1 MPKIRKV
8 LFVSIKF
15 LLFMTVL
22 LGVIYPLAVVMVGQ
36 PFFSWQASGSVIE
49 VATDDGET
57 MNYGSYHL
65 GQVFQDKK
73 YLIGRPTDVSQLA
86 PNSPEA
92 KKIIAERVQ
101 WWQNLSH
108 DKMTPIP
115 AELVVASASSVD
127 PYISPEAASYQVKRL
142 AKERKMSE
150 AEIQAIINKYTNKRV
165 FGFLGQPYVHVLS
178 VNLALDGKI
187 NA

>member
-22 LGVIYPLAVVMVGQ
+22 LGIIYPLTVVMVGQ

-49 VATDDGET
+49 VATDGGET
-57 MNYGSYHL
+57 MHYGSYHL

-92 KKIIAERVQ
+92 KNIIAERVQ
-101 WWQNLSH
+101 WWQRLSA
-108 DKMTPIP
+108 DKTTPVP
-115 AELVVASASSVD
+115 AELVVASASGMD
-127 PYISPEAASYQVKRL
+127 PYISPEAARYQVKRL

-150 AEIQAIINKYTNKRV
+150 LAVQAIIDKYTSKRV
-165 FGFLGQPYVHVLS
+165 FSFLGQPHVHVLS

-187 NA
+187 K